1 MTRKRYQVILPASL
15 LVLMAAG
22 FALSVIIP
30 TLTVTFYLAYVV
42 CGGVI
47 VVGADRLARR
57 KLTEAVVDERISSI
71 AKSASWVSFRIGTVI
86 LMIAGFVLI
95 FAFPNIQG
103 LKLLGIGALVSVSLQ
118 ALVYGIAYFAIQ
130 RHR

>member
-47 VVGADRLARR
+47 VVGAEPVGQ
-57 KLTEAVVDERISSI
+57 TEADGSSC
-71 AKSASWVSFRIGTVI
+71 
-86 LMIAGFVLI
+86 
-95 FAFPNIQG
+95 
-103 LKLLGIGALVSVSLQ
+103 
-118 ALVYGIAYFAIQ
+118 
-130 RHR
+130 